1 MREATNHAEAPGEPA
16 REPLDRAALITLLTT
31 EHFTLQGARASTV
44 SESSSRAALYVGAVS
59 SSLIALGF
67 LGQASEFDA
76 AFDAFALVVLP
87 TVYLIGLCT
96 FVRLVQSSLED
107 LFYGRAI
114 NRIRGFYLRV
124 AGNESR
130 HFALGGHDDVYGVL
144 ANMGIGTPS
153 RWQLYLTLASMI
165 GIVNSV
171 VGGTA
176 VALAAGVIGASL
188 GVAILAG
195 GGGLLMSVA
204 VHSAMQR
211 RTHDSARESD
221 RPLFPKPRSLPA
233 ALTSITAL
241 PISQRM
247 ACSIGGR
254 MRWMKRSRVPLT

>member
-1 MREATNHAEAPGEPA
+1 MTPHEMSIPINIGPVNLSPYSLGE
-16 REPLDRAALITLLTT
+16 AALWSDG
-31 EHFTLQGARASTV
+31 FTQ
-44 SESSSRAALYVGAVS
+44 ES
-59 SSLIALGF
+59 I
-67 LGQASEFDA
+67 
-76 AFDAFALVVLP
+76 
-87 TVYLIGLCT
+87 
-96 FVRLVQSSLED
+96 D

-124 AGNESR
+124 AGSESR

-204 VHSAMQR
+204 LHSAMQR

-221 RPLFPKPRSLPA
+221 RPLFPTNTER
-233 ALTSITAL
+233 
-241 PISQRM
+241 
-247 ACSIGGR
+247 G
-254 MRWMKRSRVPLT
+254 